1 MKMNLKTL
9 QLAIFFFSATLFAQ
23 DKQEIKDFFWG
34 KNDTY
39 KSVTEIPEKWKNE
52 SAVVLY
58 KYEDY
63 DFHKFGKSVTY
74 RSAIRKRVKL
84 QDQAAVTEFS
94 EFSYAEKSNPRYG
107 TTVKTVIG
115 IKIVKP
121 DGKEIEI
128 NVDKEAVAVDKQK
141 KIAIP
146 NLEIG
151 DIIDIYDYST
161 ESFQSAYDYGF
172 DEVERT
178 LGGNHPIMNYKL
190 TFQTENDFF
199 VNFNTYNGGPEL
211 KEIPLDKSGE
221 RKYEIIATDI
231 EKNDFPTWFFP
242 LVELP
247 CYKFQ
252 VFFARSGKFEK
263 MADAFLPE
271 KETIVKKTV
280 SKEDVLNYYTNKFRP
295 YGDMGDIERFLKNKK
310 FATVEEK
317 VREVYYYTRHYY
329 YTMYVEAFVANEA
342 KIMYPFN
349 YYGNNPIFFRS
360 DIDFIDFFMA
370 FLKDNKIEY
379 DIIVGTNRHNGP
391 IKDLL
396 IQKNATVLLRVNT
409 ENPIYIDYFSP
420 FSDLDKFAAQL
431 ENTDAYALKVTKLKK
446 VVDVENVKLPSSTYK
461 DNTSKTVTNVK
472 INTDFN
478 AVQLNRETSLNG
490 HNKDEEQSEKLY
502 FFDYVKEDYE
512 KYGTLSLLER
522 EKNKKRKEQFTKE
535 FQALIDKLQDRRKE
549 EFKTSTGKEYGLE
562 IDDHTLEIVNPGRF
576 GKATP
581 FVYKEDFTIKNNLIK
596 RAGENYIF
604 EIGKLIGGQHEVS
617 KKEKNRTN
625 NIYFSFPR
633 SFENEIVLEIPE
645 GYTATGLEKL
655 NKNVVNETGGF
666 TSTAVVE
673 GNKLRI
679 KTFKHYTD
687 YYQPN
692 EKWSKLVDFLDA
704 AFQFNQEKVLL
715 KRI

>member
-1 MKMNLKTL
+1 MSLKMLK
-9 QLAIFFFSATLFAQ
+9 LALFFCSATVFAQ
-23 DKQEIKDFFWG
+23 DKEEIKDFFWG

-52 SAVVLY
+52 SAVVIY

-74 RSAIRKRVKL
+74 RSAIRRRVKL

-94 EFSYAEKSNPRYG
+94 EFTYAEKSNPRYG

-115 IKIVKP
+115 IKVLKP

-128 NVDKEAVAVDKQK
+128 NVDKEAVTVDNHK

-146 NLEIG
+146 SLEIG

-211 KEIPLDKSGE
+211 KEIPLEKSGE
-221 RKYEIIATDI
+221 RKYEIVATDI
-231 EKNDFPTWFFP
+231 DKNDFPTWFYP

-280 SKEDVLNYYTNKFRP
+280 SKEDVLNYYMNKFRP
-295 YGDMGDIERFLKNKK
+295 LGNLGDIEKFLKNKT
-310 FATVEEK
+310 FASTEEK
-317 VREVYYYTRHYY
+317 VRAVYYYTRHYY
-329 YTMYVEAFVANEA
+329 YTMYVEAFVASEA
-342 KIMYPFN
+342 KIMYPFTL
-349 YYGNNPIFFRS
+349 YGNNPIFFRS

-420 FSDLDKFAAQL
+420 FSDLDKFSAQL

-446 VVDVENVKLPSSTYK
+446 VVDVDNVRLPSSTYK
-461 DNTSKTVTNVK
+461 DNTSKQVTTVK
-472 INTDFN
+472 INDGFN
-478 AVQLNRETSLNG
+478 TLQLNRETALNG

-502 FFDYVKEDYE
+502 FFDYVKEDYA
-512 KYGTLSLLER
+512 KYGTVSLLER
-522 EKNKKRKEQFTKE
+522 VKNKKKKEQYSKE
-535 FQALIDKLQDRRKE
+535 FDALINKLKDRRKE

-562 IDDHTLEIVNPGRF
+562 IEDHSLEIVNTGRF

-581 FVYKEDFTIKNNLIK
+581 FVYKEDFSIKNKLIK
-596 RAGENYIF
+596 KAGENYIF
-604 EIGKLIGGQHEVS
+604 EIGKLIGSQFEVS

-633 SFENEIVLEIPE
+633 SFDDEIILEIPE
-645 GYTATGLEKL
+645 GYAATGLEKL

-673 GNKLRI
+673 GNKLII
-679 KTFKHYTD
+679 KTFKYYAD
-687 YYQPN
+687 YFQPN
-692 EKWSKLVDFLDA
+692 KNWSKMVDFLDA
-704 AFQFNQEKVLL
+704 AYQFNQEKVLL
-715 KRI
+715 KKI

>member
-1 MKMNLKTL
+1 MLK
-9 QLAIFFFSATLFAQ
+9 LAILFLSATVFAQ

-39 KSVTEIPEKWKNE
+39 KTVTEIPEKWKNE
-52 SAVVLY
+52 SAVIIY

-84 QDQAAVTEFS
+84 QDQAAVTDFS

-128 NVDKEAVAVDKQK
+128 NVDKEAVQVDNQK
-141 KIAIP
+141 KVAIP

-151 DIIDIYDYST
+151 DIIDLYDYST

-172 DEVERT
+172 DEVERPF
-178 LGGNHPIMNYKL
+178 GGNHPIMNYKL

-199 VNFNTYNGGPEL
+199 LNFNTYNGAPEL
-211 KEIPLDKSGE
+211 KQIPLDKSGE

-231 EKNDFPTWFFP
+231 EKNDFPTWFYP

-271 KETIVKKTV
+271 KESIVKKTV
-280 SKEDVLNYYTNKFRP
+280 SKEDVLNYYNTKFRP
-295 YGDMGDIERFLKNKK
+295 YGHLGDIERFLKDKK
-310 FATVEEK
+310 FATTEEK
-317 VREVYYYTRHYY
+317 VKAVYYFTRHYY

-342 KIMYPFN
+342 KIMYAFDL
-349 YYGNNPIFFRS
+349 YGTNPIFFQTQEA
-360 DIDFIDFFMA
+360 FINHFMA

-396 IQKNATVLLRVNT
+396 IQNNATALLKVHT
-409 ENPIYIDYFSP
+409 ENPIYIEYFSP
-420 FSDLDKFAAQL
+420 FADVDKISAQL

-446 VVDVENVKLPSSTYK
+446 VVDVDNVKLPSSTYK
-461 DNTSKTVTNVK
+461 DNTSKQVTNVK
-472 INTDFN
+472 LNSEFN
-478 AVQLNRETSLNG
+478 AVHLNRETALNG
-490 HNKDEEQSEKLY
+490 HNKDEEQSDKLY

-512 KYGTLSLLER
+512 KYNSLSLLDR
-522 EKNKKRKEQFTKE
+522 EKNKKKKEQYRKEFE
-535 FQALIDKLQDRRKE
+535 ALINKLKDRRKE
-549 EFKTSTGKEYGLE
+549 EFKVSTGKEYDVE
-562 IDDHTLEIVNPGRF
+562 IDDHSVEILNTGRF

-581 FVYKEDFTIKNNLIK
+581 FVFKEDFTIKNKLIK
-596 RAGENYIF
+596 KAGENYIF
-604 EIGKLIGGQHEVS
+604 EIGKLIGSQYEVS
-617 KKEKNRTN
+617 QKEKSRTN
-625 NIYFSFPR
+625 NIYFQFPR
-633 SFENEIVLEIPE
+633 SFDNEIVLEIPE
-645 GYTATGLEKL
+645 GYTATGLDKL

-673 GNKLRI
+673 GNKLII
-679 KTFKHYTD
+679 KTYKYYAD
-687 YYQPN
+687 YFQPN
-692 EKWSKLVDFLDA
+692 ANWGKMVAFLDA
-704 AFQFNQEKVLL
+704 AYQFNQEKILL